1 MKHSKAIILAFI
13 LLFLISACKN
23 EKVIEEKI
31 VKAGSAITFDYAAGF
46 DNGTLFDTS
55 IENAAKSADIFD
67 PNRAYQPE
75 NVVIGQD
82 PLIPGLLEALIGM
95 KEGETKNVRI
105 SPEKAYGARVENA
118 TNVISKRI
126 FDEPEK
132 LKVGGMIIINT
143 PEGDRIPVFVKDLNE
158 ENVTIDQ
165 NHPLAGKYIQ
175 FAVVVRSIG

>member
-1 MKHSKAIILAFI
+1 MRHSKAIILALA

-23 EKVIEEKI
+23 EEAAVET
-31 VKAGSAITFDYAAGF
+31 VRQGSAITFDYAAGF

-55 IENAAKSADIFD
+55 IENAAIQADIFD
-67 PNRAYQPE
+67 PNMVYQPE
-75 NVVIGQD
+75 KIVIGQNL
-82 PLIPGLLEALIGM
+82 LIPGLMEALIGM

-105 SPEKAYGARVENA
+105 SPEKAYGARIENA
-118 TNVISKRI
+118 TNVISKEI

-132 LKVGGMIIINT
+132 LRVGGMIVINT
-143 PEGDRIPVFVKDLNE
+143 PEGDRIPVFVKELNE